1 MMTEK
6 QPTEVT
12 EASALETLTRL
23 ATTFTCDIADVEET
37 VVHLLPPPTYR
48 SQIFRLEEDVKRLT
62 AERDSVLFT
71 LSKLEMEVAILQGER
86 EAAAQAQDKL
96 ATLEAP
102 LQTVWPYVTAAD
114 WLMMQQTVLRLRE
127 ALAAC
132 QHPNSEYN
140 NPSLTSAQRESV
152 KAHADM
158 LKSKTEKCLDTPNIR
173 DTYHALHKLRQ
184 RHWPHVSEYEWRI
197 TLQLCKD
204 FSADVDAHRA
214 RISRLERRL
223 ADEAAPE
230 LQAKVAELKETIET
244 MRDSID
250 RKNERIGVL
259 TDALKALDADAEE
272 LELKT
277 DGYTEPIKHYLHV
290 SRT

>member
-6 QPTEVT
+6 QPEAVT
-12 EASALETLTRL
+12 EASALETLQRL
-23 ATTFTCDIADVEET
+23 ATSFKCDIADVEET
-37 VVHLLPPPTYR
+37 IVCLLPPPTYR
-48 SQIFRLEEDVKRLT
+48 SQIFNLERDVERLT

-71 LSKLEMEVAILQGER
+71 LSKLEMEVALLHGER
-86 EAAAQAQDKL
+86 EAAAQEQDRL

-102 LQTVWPYVTAAD
+102 LQTVWPFVTAAD

-127 ALAAC
+127 ALSAC
-132 QHPNSEYN
+132 RHPNSDDDDNFERI
-140 NPSLTSAQRESV
+140 LSAQSETV

-158 LKSKTEKCLDTPNIR
+158 LKTKTERCLDTPHIT
-173 DTYHALHKLRQ
+173 DTYHALYQVRQ
-184 RHWPHVSEYEWRI
+184 DSWPYVTEHAWRT

-204 FSADVDAHRA
+204 FSAEVDRHRA

-230 LQAKVAELKETIET
+230 LQAKVAELKDTIET
-244 MRDSID
+244 MRESID

-259 TDALKALDADAEE
+259 IGALKALDPDAEE
-272 LELKT
+272 LKLA
-277 DGYTEPIKHYLHV
+277 
-290 SRT
+290 

>member
-1 MMTEK
+1 MTEK
-6 QPTEVT
+6 QPEEVT
-12 EASALETLTRL
+12 EASALETLQRL
-23 ATTFTCDIADVEET
+23 ATAFDCDIADVEAT
-37 VVHLLPPPTYR
+37 VLASKKDTDFR
-48 SQIFRLEEDVKRLT
+48 IFDLGRDVKRLT

-102 LQTVWPYVTAAD
+102 LQTAWPFVTAAD
-114 WLMMQQTVLRLRE
+114 WLVMQQTVLRLRE

-132 QHPNSEYN
+132 QDPGSDYHNAR
-140 NPSLTSAQRESV
+140 LTSAQQDTLN
-152 KAHADM
+152 AQANM
-158 LKSKTEKCLDTPNIR
+158 LKKETERCLNTPNIR
-173 DTYHALHKLRQ
+173 DTYHALHEVRQ
-184 RHWPHVSEYEWRI
+184 SSWPHVSERDWYL
-197 TLQLCKD
+197 TLQLCKK

-230 LQAKVAELKETIET
+230 LQTKVAELKATMET
-244 MRDSID
+244 MRESID

-272 LELKT
+272 LECITMPDITITYSASETK
-277 DGYTEPIKHYLHV
+277 E
-290 SRT
+290 S